1 MNEVGKR
8 EPVALEVC
16 RLCGKALE
24 NGRRTIDFDG
34 STASVCWNNCPMT
47 TVVLTELTRR
57 RLDEGSS
64 SSPSNVIKDEN
75 FDIGYITYDPSR
87 YEEFLQEKRE
97 YVVSNLTTKGIT
109 LPEQVETFASPKK
122 YFRLRCRLGTHIRL
136 SGSGTVVDKLTF
148 LQWDEQ
154 GVPSIEV
161 EVLPIVSTT
170 INQILGLMKSV
181 LEGRG
186 GEAVSLC
193 QHLSSIH
200 VLSSLQGQ
208 AVVTLVYDKEKGLG
222 ENETQWREAAAWFIN
237 EIQIERPDVSI
248 IGQSKGVRFVEP
260 RDKDF
265 VMETLEVAIPDSCNT
280 AKLYYKQ
287 PVNGFSNPNGKV
299 NELCLGWLCSVAY
312 SNCNGGEGDL
322 LEMYSGCSNHT
333 VGIAKFFRSVVC
345 VELNKALCE
354 AAKYNLGL
362 NNITNVAVITGPS
375 EKFARAIL
383 RKGSYR
389 DANREYSFS
398 AVLVDPP
405 RGGLDADTRSL
416 LRRGQFRSIIYI
428 SCNPDSLVRDL
439 QIICSDGTYRVERF
453 AVCDHFAYS
462 KGHLESLVLLTRNVL
477 L

>member
-1 MNEVGKR
+1 MNEVCKR
-8 EPVALEVC
+8 EPVALELC

-87 YEEFLQEKRE
+87 YEELLQEKRE

-161 EVLPIVSTT
+161 EVLPIASTT

-193 QHLSSIH
+193 QYLSSIH

-208 AVVTLVYDKEKGLG
+208 AVMTLVYDKEKDWGRMRLSG
-222 ENETQWREAAAWFIN
+222 
-237 EIQIERPDVSI
+237 
-248 IGQSKGVRFVEP
+248 
-260 RDKDF
+260 
-265 VMETLEVAIPDSCNT
+265 
-280 AKLYYKQ
+280 AKLR
-287 PVNGFSNPNGKV
+287 
-299 NELCLGWLCSVAY
+299 LGSL
-312 SNCNGGEGDL
+312 
-322 LEMYSGCSNHT
+322 MR
-333 VGIAKFFRSVVC
+333 FRS
-345 VELNKALCE
+345 
-354 AAKYNLGL
+354 
-362 NNITNVAVITGPS
+362 
-375 EKFARAIL
+375 
-383 RKGSYR
+383 
-389 DANREYSFS
+389 
-398 AVLVDPP
+398 
-405 RGGLDADTRSL
+405 
-416 LRRGQFRSIIYI
+416 
-428 SCNPDSLVRDL
+428 RDL
-439 QIICSDGTYRVERF
+439 T
-453 AVCDHFAYS
+453 
-462 KGHLESLVLLTRNVL
+462 
-477 L
+477 